1 MKVFT
6 ITKYK
11 LLMTLFITI
20 AVCGIFIN
28 SSAKYETATVML
40 PVGAKTIIIDAGHGG
55 WDPGKTGVN
64 GENEKDINLKIA
76 MKLQQYLEQA
86 GAVVFVTRNTDEAL
100 DKGKKGDMKGRK
112 EIANNSNADIFI
124 SIHQNAFPQKKAK
137 GAQVFYHKSSENGKK
152 LAELIQEELKKN
164 TDSENTRQA
173 KSNTDYYV
181 LKKSEIPAA
190 IVECGFISNPE
201 EEKKLNTDEY
211 QEKLAWSIYL
221 GIMDYFQQQEA
232 PEQNSDT

>member
-1 MKVFT
+1 
-6 ITKYK
+6 
-11 LLMTLFITI
+11 
-20 AVCGIFIN
+20 
-28 SSAKYETATVML
+28 
-40 PVGAKTIIIDAGHGG
+40 
-55 WDPGKTGVN
+55 
-64 GENEKDINLKIA
+64 

-86 GAVVFVTRNTDEAL
+86 GAVVFITRNTDEAL

-137 GAQVFYHKSSENGKK
+137 GAQVFYHKTSENGKK
-152 LAELIQEELKKN
+152 LAEFIQEELKKN
-164 TDSENTRQA
+164 ADSENTRQA

-221 GIMDYFQQQEA
+221 GIMDYFQQQESSK
-232 PEQNSDT
+232 QNSDT